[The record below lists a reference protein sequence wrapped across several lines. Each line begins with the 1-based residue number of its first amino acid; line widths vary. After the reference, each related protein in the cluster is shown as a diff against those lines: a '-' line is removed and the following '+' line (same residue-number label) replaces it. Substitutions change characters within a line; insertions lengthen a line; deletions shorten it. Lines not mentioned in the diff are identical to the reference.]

1 MLFKRIL
8 VSIFASCLLTT
19 TVPSFSAE
27 IAPKTDAPLLRIGYI
42 ESSFSP
48 SERKGFQDTFEYLQ
62 FKLPQYNIR
71 IQNYLVKDLERGV
84 RNNEF
89 EFFIKIRE
97 ETRGLMT
104 WTTLNTR

>member
-1 MLFKRIL
+1 M
-8 VSIFASCLLTT
+8 
-19 TVPSFSAE
+19 
-27 IAPKTDAPLLRIGYI
+27 LRIGYI

-62 FKLPQYNIR
+62 LKLPQYNIR

-97 ETRGLMT
+97 ETRGFSRGRNRGSKNDNM
-104 WTTLNTR
+104 

>member
-27 IAPKTDAPLLRIGYI
+27 IAPKTDARPLLRIGYI

-62 FKLPQYNIR
+62 LKLPQYNIR
-71 IQNYLVKDLERGV
+71 IQTILSKILNAAFGTTSLNFSLELPV
-84 RNNEF
+84 F
-89 EFFIKIRE
+89 IDAFFAE
-97 ETRGLMT
+97 D
-104 WTTLNTR
+104 

>member
-27 IAPKTDAPLLRIGYI
+27 IAPKTDARPLLRIGYI

-62 FKLPQYNIR
+62 LRLPQYNIR

-89 EFFIKIRE
+89 EFSLELPVFIDAFFAE
-97 ETRGLMT
+97 G
-104 WTTLNTR
+104 